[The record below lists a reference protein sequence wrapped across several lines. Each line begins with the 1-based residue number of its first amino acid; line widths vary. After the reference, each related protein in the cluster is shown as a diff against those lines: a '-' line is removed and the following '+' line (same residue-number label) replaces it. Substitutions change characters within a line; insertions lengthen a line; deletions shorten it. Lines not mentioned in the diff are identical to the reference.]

1 MKSVGWPVSKPGA
14 SKSMFLTSSSPGVPI
29 GWTVSDSPSATT
41 SPCSSPEPRGHGRG
55 DQEDDQ
61 AGMGQ
66 QGRHLGVLVA
76 VAVQEAGAAGVRRL
90 ADVEAVLAQ
99 DGPDAVRRHAVH
111 RGAVGQ
117 DRVEEGLGLGDPDV
131 ADAAPQLGRPIE
143 RADDDRGD
151 EDDQPGAEPGRA
163 EDREQRQ
170 PLHDV
175 HDRRPEDR
183 VVAGVEL
190 VHRRR
195 VVGRRAEG
203 EVGQLL
209 DRHPDDRQQGQ
220 EDDLE
225 DREVD
230 RREEV
235 PQPVAHAG
243 WDVPAG
249 RSGGGRRDGGRTR
262 DGSSP

>member
-1 MKSVGWPVSKPGA
+1 MPLDV
-14 SKSMFLTSSSPGVPI
+14 
-29 GWTVSDSPSATT
+29 
-41 SPCSSPEPRGHGRG
+41 RG
-55 DQEDDQ
+55 
-61 AGMGQ
+61 
-66 QGRHLGVLVA
+66 LP
-76 VAVQEAGAAGVRRL
+76 
-90 ADVEAVLAQ
+90 DVEAVPAE
-99 DGPDAVRRHAVH
+99 DRPHAIRRHAVH
-111 RGAVGQ
+111 RGTVRQ

-131 ADAAPQLGRPIE
+131 ADATPQLGRPIE

-151 EDDQPGAEPGRA
+151 EDHQSGAEQRRA

-170 PLHDV
+170 PFHDV
-175 HDRRPEDR
+175 HDRRAEDR

-209 DRHPDDRQQGQ
+209 DGHADDRQQGQ

-249 RSGGGRRDGGRTR
+249 RSGGGRRDGGRAR